1 MENLKPVGTL
11 NSDLKVLQDILFTK
25 AIPNVDITHS
35 TRKHPGN
42 VRFEEKNNSKH
53 DDKMS
58 HRNRSIVIPNITM
71 NLDLP
76 LEDSEYIQLSNPN
89 NYVASEE
96 DSTNQDSGSK
106 PDSSNS
112 SLYDINN
119 ENCHFT
125 NFLKSPKKNTKKS
138 L

>member
-1 MENLKPVGTL
+1 
-11 NSDLKVLQDILFTK
+11 
-25 AIPNVDITHS
+25 
-35 TRKHPGN
+35 
-42 VRFEEKNNSKH
+42 
-53 DDKMS
+53 MS